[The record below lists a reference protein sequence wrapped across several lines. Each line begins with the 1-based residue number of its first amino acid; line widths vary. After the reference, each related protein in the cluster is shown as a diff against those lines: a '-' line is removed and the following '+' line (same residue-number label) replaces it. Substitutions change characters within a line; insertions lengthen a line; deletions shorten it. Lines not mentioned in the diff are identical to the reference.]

1 MAAPWFILWLAG
13 LLVFSPTAAAQSS
26 DLEALA
32 AAYPACSLE
41 CMIEYIPQSACVTSD
56 GLNQTCVC
64 IDEGLNYDI
73 EVCAR
78 QSCTV
83 KEMLSMPKL
92 HTRI

>member
-1 MAAPWFILWLAG
+1 MAARWYFLGLTVLFG
-13 LLVFSPTAAAQSS
+13 LLSIAAAQTS

-41 CMIEYIPQSACVTSD
+41 CMVEYIPQSACITAD

-64 IDEGLNYDI
+64 TDEALNYDI
-73 EVCAR
+73 RVCAV

-83 KEMLSMPKL
+83 KEMLSMSDPVML
-92 HTRI
+92 H